1 MKINTSKIKIYGLI
15 LVVLILGFISF
26 KIISIDNSSVIPEEK
41 QCVQKPY
48 FNLKNHI
55 DSLNTGNLKADF
67 PYEIYLDSANYC
79 DIASIHKHLEILNT
93 LNRDAKENKKILV
106 KALTEKLEEKIGS
119 RFNTYQPDSI
129 ILMLNWVNKFQYY
142 KDIDT
147 NNLKLYRMVHRHWYN
162 YFANKL
168 SQYNDSDANLK
179 YEFKFKYLL
188 AMCQSKNYPP
198 DIRNSSITKIIDNV
212 VNNKWAYL
220 FKRFWDGTGFLVKL
234 LLSAAILF
242 TFYSYYCVYKL
253 HFNKGTK

>member
-93 LNRDAKENKKILV
+93 LKKKENFCWKM
-106 KALTEKLEEKIGS
+106 
-119 RFNTYQPDSI
+119 F
-129 ILMLNWVNKFQYY
+129 
-142 KDIDT
+142 
-147 NNLKLYRMVHRHWYN
+147 
-162 YFANKL
+162 
-168 SQYNDSDANLK
+168 
-179 YEFKFKYLL
+179 
-188 AMCQSKNYPP
+188 
-198 DIRNSSITKIIDNV
+198 
-212 VNNKWAYL
+212 
-220 FKRFWDGTGFLVKL
+220 
-234 LLSAAILF
+234 
-242 TFYSYYCVYKL
+242 
-253 HFNKGTK
+253 